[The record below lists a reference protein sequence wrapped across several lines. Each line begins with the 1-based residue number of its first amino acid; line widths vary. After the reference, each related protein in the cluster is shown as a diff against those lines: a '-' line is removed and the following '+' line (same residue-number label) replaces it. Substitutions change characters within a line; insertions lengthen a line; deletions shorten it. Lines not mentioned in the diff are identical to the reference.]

1 VFCRGIYDGTIIP
14 KVVCVGILPFSQI
27 VQGLMML
34 LNSTNTFHIIDK
46 ITLLRLAVGYLGQ
59 HKQSGWWDCNFLD
72 ATGIRFL
79 ETTFPRTAWAA
90 ALRSTTE
97 AACIVH
103 DQALGRIGSFHLFR
117 LPPALEDQIEH
128 AIDQIDWSS
137 YCKQIKTGDAAMDV
151 LRQMADAV
159 IKAPIGPVQVGMAN
173 KILTSTAIRELAAH
187 YYAAFKDGIR
197 CYPYFAPEKT

>member
-1 VFCRGIYDGTIIP
+1 MKGPKMSLDSLKAINII
-14 KVVCVGILPFSQI
+14 GQI
-27 VQGLMML
+27 A
-34 LNSTNTFHIIDK
+34 
-46 ITLLRLAVGYLGQ
+46 LLRLVVGYLGQ
-59 HKQSGWWDCNFLD
+59 QKQSGWWDCNFLD

-117 LPPALEDQIEH
+117 LPPALEDQLEH
-128 AIDQIDWSS
+128 AIDRIDWTS
-137 YCKQIKTGDAAMDV
+137 YQKQIESRDAALNILQQTADV
-151 LRQMADAV
+151 V
-159 IKAPIGPVQVGMAN
+159 VKAPTGPVQVGTAN
-173 KILTSTAIRELAAH
+173 KISTNTAIREFAAH
-187 YYAAFKDGIR
+187 YCSAFQDGIR